1 MSRPFDRSIQQLVL
15 GWAVAALPRGARPP
29 APPPPGATPNPATP
43 VSPAPATGN
52 QAPAAAPA
60 PVTPA
65 PVTPA
70 PVTPAPVTPAPVTPA
85 PVTPAPVT
93 PAPAAPAPPSAAA
106 PADAAFASVPEGDT
120 AVNEQ
125 LVAEAAGKASGE
137 EYKLDIYGFA
147 DFTYSHLLNKK
158 FYFAAPYNSF
168 AVGNLNLY
176 VASDLGSKFHS
187 LAEVRFTYLPNGN
200 SSFSPTGTAAR
211 TDTTASD
218 YADIGRPVRWGGIVI
233 ERAWLEYAAHP
244 LLNIRAG
251 HWLTP
256 YGIWNVDHGSPV
268 VIGVQRPYI
277 VGDQLLPQSQT
288 GLELY
293 GKHDFS
299 AFELGYHLT
308 LSNGRGP
315 IDTYQDLNNN
325 KAIGGRLF
333 MHADTPAGSV
343 TLGASAYTGRYTDR
357 TQALVVNPDNTA
369 AFSYPITADYHEVS
383 YAADLKWEFSG
394 FLLQSEFILNQIRY
408 NDPRPALLGPTP
420 AFAPDTQRWG
430 VYGLA
435 GYRFDFLG
443 TMPYAEL
450 EYYDSGPSLLG
461 KTADVIGGLNV
472 RPTGRVVL
480 KAQYIYAWF
489 PGSLLPPDSHYNVL
503 NFQAAWSF

>member
-1 MSRPFDRSIQQLVL
+1 MALSSSA
-15 GWAVAALPRGARPP
+15 WAQTAPP
-29 APPPPGATPNPATP
+29 ADVPVKPADTTPLVPAAATST
-43 VSPAPATGN
+43 T
-52 QAPAAAPA
+52 AAAPA
-60 PVTPA
+60 PVAPA
-65 PVTPA
+65 PTTA
-70 PVTPAPVTPAPVTPA
+70 
-85 PVTPAPVT
+85 
-93 PAPAAPAPPSAAA
+93 APAATAPSAAET
-106 PADAAFASVPEGDT
+106 AAATAAAAEDDS

-125 LVAEAAGKASGE
+125 LVADAAGKASGD

-147 DFTYSHLLNKK
+147 DFTYTHLLNK
-158 FYFAAPYNSF
+158 FYSGPPYNSF
-168 AVGNLNLY
+168 AVGNLNVYL
-176 VASDLGSKFHS
+176 ASDLGSKFHS
-187 LAEVRFTYLPNGN
+187 LAEVRFTYLPNG
-200 SSFSPTGTAAR
+200 STAFGPTGTTTR
-211 TDTTASD
+211 TDTTVGD

-256 YGIWNVDHGSPV
+256 YGIWNVDHGSPTI
-268 VIGVQRPYI
+268 IGVQRPYI

-343 TLGASAYTGRYTDR
+343 TLGGSFYTGRYTDR
-357 TQALVVNPDNTA
+357 VQQLVINPDGTG
-369 AFSYPITADYHEVS
+369 AFAFPITQDYHEVS
-383 YAADLKWEFSG
+383 YAADLKWEYAG
-394 FLLQSEFILNQIRY
+394 ALVQSEFILNQIRY
-408 NDPRPALLGPTP
+408 NDPRPPLLGGTG
-420 AFAPDTQRWG
+420 FVPDTQRWG

-450 EYYDSGPSLLG
+450 EYYDSGPALLG
-461 KTADVIGGLNV
+461 KSADVIGGLNI

-489 PGSLLPPDSHYNVL
+489 PGSNLPPDSHYNVL